1 MQKLRLAP
9 DYWCYPV
16 WWNDGI
22 QFGDIDPNEL
32 PLSPA
37 LIADLMA
44 WSDAFDAIY
53 VDDDPASSGFASRAA
68 EQQFAEQGLALAQ
81 RLQAEL
87 GAEYQIEYTYR
98 VRGQY

>member
-1 MQKLRLAP
+1 MQKLRLAA
-9 DYWCYPV
+9 DYCCYPV

-22 QFGDIDPNEL
+22 QFGDIDPSEL
-32 PLSPA
+32 PLSPD

-44 WSDAFDAIY
+44 WSDIFDAIY
-53 VDDDPASSGFASRAA
+53 VDDDPVSSGFATRAA

-87 GAEYQIEYTYR
+87 GAEYQITYTYR
-98 VRGQY
+98 VKGQD

>member
-9 DYWCYPV
+9 EYCCFPL

-22 QFGDIDPNEL
+22 QFGDLDPNEL

-37 LIADLMA
+37 LVAELMQ
-44 WSDAFDAIY
+44 WSDTFDAIY
-53 VDDDPASSGFASRAA
+53 NQDDFARSGFATLAE
-68 EQQFAEQGLALAQ
+68 EQQFAEQGLILAQ

-98 VRGQY
+98 VTGQA